1 MKIDNFNN
9 NFRKFNL
16 EQKKVLVAVSTGVD
30 SMSLLKLLMDLPV
43 KSRPQIEVAYV
54 DHKLRK
60 QSIVETEFIQKFC
73 KKNNLKLHQT
83 VWQKKFHPKL
93 GIEEQARNFRYSFFE
108 KVMDENNIKYLMT
121 AHHADDQ
128 AETFLMKLVRGGQL
142 QQLVGIESL
151 RDFADNKY
159 IIRPLLPFSKLEI
172 LNFAQRNQIKY
183 FEDETNAMDDALRN
197 RIRHQI
203 IPLLKKENPKFLE
216 HIQEYESQIKIALSC
231 QELEQQRIVEKLR
244 DSDGYNL
251 ELFSQLNANQQELVM
266 KQILKLTDIPI
277 NQHQVTEIIQFLL
290 NLNKPQGIYQI
301 NQEKQLRKEYQT
313 FKIECKNK
321 KTIKK
326 ELAILLSLNQWIKY
340 EDFKIGIF
348 SKDKVVIEKTDK
360 TIGLSNCPSKL
371 VLRFRKPKDYFEING
386 MHKKLRR
393 YFIDNKIPSEDRQ
406 TMPLIADGN
415 LIYAALNPQ
424 QLYLSHF
431 SENAT
436 IRYIIVIKK
445 YRKR

>member
-9 NFRKFNL
+9 HFRKFNL

-43 KSRPQIEVAYV
+43 ESRPKIEVAYV